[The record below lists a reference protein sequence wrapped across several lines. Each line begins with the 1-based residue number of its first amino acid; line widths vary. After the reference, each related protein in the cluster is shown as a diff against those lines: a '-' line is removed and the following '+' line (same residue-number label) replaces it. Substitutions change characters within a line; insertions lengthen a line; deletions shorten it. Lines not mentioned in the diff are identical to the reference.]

1 MNRDASPTTT
11 TPTPR
16 AATSG
21 GRGDSVAPEPR
32 PRSRR
37 RPGRRTSPARFSPS
51 GLPWI
56 LPALVVSGGLIYYC
70 IGYTGWISTLDWN
83 GVSLDRRSVGLG
95 NYNRLF
101 QDPVFWKSLWHT
113 ALFFLTTTVGQI
125 VLGLLFAVLLHSR
138 VRMAVIYKVIVFV
151 PVVLAPATMAPVFR
165 QIYAPEGT
173 LNGLLHG
180 IGLGG
185 VAEPW
190 LAQPGTALAVVIS
203 IQIWASTGVAFIL
216 YFAAISQIDPEVIE
230 AARMDGAG
238 NIRVITSIIW
248 PSVRGTTLALITLSA
263 IASLNTFDVPY
274 LVTNGGPNYATEFL
288 GTFIYRISVP
298 QSAVGYGAAI
308 SIMLLV
314 LATAMAVAFNIR
326 SRNGGKT
333 NA

>member
-1 MNRDASPTTT
+1 MNREASTVTD
-11 TPTPR
+11 
-16 AATSG
+16 ATSS
-21 GRGDSVAPEPR
+21 GRGGSVDGGVSSNPASR
-32 PRSRR
+32 PGS
-37 RPGRRTSPARFSPS
+37 GRRTSLARFTPS
-51 GLPWI
+51 GLPWV

-83 GVSLDRRSVGLG
+83 GVSLDRRSVGLA
-95 NYNRLF
+95 NYDRLF

-113 ALFFLTTTVGQI
+113 ALFFVTTTVGQI

-138 VRMAVIYKVIVFV
+138 VRMVAIYKVIVFV

-173 LNGLLHG
+173 FNGLLHVL
-180 IGLGG
+180 GLD
-185 VAEPW
+185 AAAQPW

-238 NIRVITSIIW
+238 NMRVITSMIW

-263 IASLNTFDVPY
+263 IASLKTFDVPY

-308 SIMLLV
+308 SIMLLA

-326 SRNGGKT
+326 SRDRGKT
-333 NA
+333 DA